1 MNSKIIK
8 LNYVF
13 QTKKNVSEKKKTKK
27 KTKKKI
33 QATQITP
40 PFKPMKKHTHAA
52 QSDQK
57 KERTAVEIQIHI

>member
-27 KTKKKI
+27 KNPSNTNNKS
-33 QATQITP
+33 P
-40 PFKPMKKHTHAA
+40 PFKPTMEKHTHVA
-52 QSDQK
+52 QLDPKRENEQ
-57 KERTAVEIQIHI
+57 Q